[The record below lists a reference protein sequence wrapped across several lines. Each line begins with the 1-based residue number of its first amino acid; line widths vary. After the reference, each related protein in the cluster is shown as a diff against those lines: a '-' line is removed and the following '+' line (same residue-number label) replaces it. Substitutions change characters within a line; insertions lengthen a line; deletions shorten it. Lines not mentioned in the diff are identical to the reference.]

1 MLRRILVCFVLLLL
15 ASTLLGQSRGGRGRP
30 GTGNPEELFVP
41 WKFLPKGTE
50 LVKGPVVVYWLPAT
64 LAETEHSPLRTS
76 QVLLDDSARCVALE
90 IVAPDDAVTIAKL
103 GATGKLPM
111 ALITNSDGRVVRE
124 VDNTRPKTIEQMV
137 SDELSARD
145 NAVLRELSEAKR
157 MNSVELYKK
166 IWDNRCLYPLVWRML
181 APGLLSVPVGAF
193 VSRCHVQLSGVGSV
207 LPAGSVARTAKV
219 CELSV
224 RPGTLC
230 GLVHGAKEPPSTL
243 APDPNLKVTNPT
255 TTRH

>member
-1 MLRRILVCFVLLLL
+1 MINGTFVHSYRPMLMMLRRILVCFVLLLL
-15 ASTLLGQSRGGRGRP
+15 ASALLGQSRGGRGRP

-41 WKFLPKGTE
+41 WKFLPKGAE
-50 LVKGPVVVYWLPAT
+50 PVKGPLVVYWLPAT

-111 ALITNSDGRVVRE
+111 ALITDSDGRVVRE

-166 IWDNRCLYPLVWRML
+166 IWDNRCLYPLVGREAQRAL
-181 APGLLSVPVGAF
+181 KDL
-193 VSRCHVQLSGVGSV
+193 GVV
-207 LPAGSVARTAKV
+207 V
-219 CELSV
+219 
-224 RPGTLC
+224 
-230 GLVHGAKEPPSTL
+230 KEPPSTL